1 MSGFMGIQEMES
13 KVIKDSKI
21 ETVKKS
27 MLTACIKLADLGFLA
42 GVGGNLAV
50 RIDSKLMAVT
60 PSATDYYTMK
70 PDDLCILEIN
80 GLKMVEGTKQPTT
93 ESGIHASFFSLRPE
107 IEVSLHTHQPLASA
121 VSLLGLDMDIESME
135 GKQNIG
141 QFVRIVPYAPS
152 GTPFLVRAFRKKI
165 TKETNGYLLR
175 NHGLV
180 CGALSLDRAIANV
193 KLVEKEAARFLRNRI
208 EKNQNLIYMP
218 NEMKQQLLSAL

>member
-1 MSGFMGIQEMES
+1 M
-13 KVIKDSKI
+13 KDSKI
-21 ETVKKS
+21 ERIRKD

-70 PDDLCILEIN
+70 PEDLCILEIN

-93 ESGIHASFFSLRPE
+93 ESGLHASFFSLRPE

-121 VSLLGLDMDIESME
+121 VSLLGLDMDIASEE
-135 GKQNIG
+135 GKKNIG
-141 QFVRIVPYAPS
+141 PFVRIVSYAPS
-152 GTPFLVRAFRKKI
+152 GTPFLVRAFRSRI
-165 TKETNGYLLR
+165 IKETNGYLLR
-175 NHGLV
+175 NHGLI
-180 CGALSLDRAIANV
+180 CGAFTLDQTIANV

-208 EKNQNLIYMP
+208 EKNPNLSYMP
-218 NEMKQQLLSAL
+218 NAVKDQLLSAL